1 MVIAL
6 QTPIV
11 TNVANLAV
19 TALVFNFGA
28 TDAQTVAQL
37 SYAACNASGVVVAGA
52 GSSTVTLTPTDIAAY
67 NSAVGTPRQKA
78 EAALQSNLGAV
89 AQGTAV

>member
-1 MVIAL
+1 MSIAL

-11 TNVANLAV
+11 TSVANLAV

-28 TDAQTVAQL
+28 TDAQTTAQL
-37 SYAACNASGVVVAGA
+37 SYAPCTAQGAVVPGGASL
-52 GSSTVTLTPTDIAAY
+52 SVTLTPADVAAY

-78 EAALQSNLGAV
+78 EAALQSNLGVV